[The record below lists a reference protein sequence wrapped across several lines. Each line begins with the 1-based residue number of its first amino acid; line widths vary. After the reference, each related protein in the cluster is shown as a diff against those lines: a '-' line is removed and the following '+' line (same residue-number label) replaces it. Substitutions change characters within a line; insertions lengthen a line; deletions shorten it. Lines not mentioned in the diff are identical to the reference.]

1 MKTCQYFSGW
11 KRRWYVL
18 STDGLRFYKVRK
30 KRGRKGMGDRGKE
43 KRMWDLEGGGRRG
56 GEVEGRRLFVIFRQF
71 I

>member
-1 MKTCQYFSGW
+1 M
-11 KRRWYVL
+11 L